1 MKRGLIIINFKN
13 YKESVGKNAV
23 KLAKILDRK
32 NVWLAVNPVDLKE
45 VIKAVKKSKVLAE
58 HADPVEYGRYTG
70 VITFPE
76 VKSAG
81 AYGVLLNHSEHR
93 IKFNEIK
100 NGIKLAR
107 KYKLKIII
115 SSNNLKEA
123 LKISELRPDY
133 VAIEPSELISGK
145 ISVSE
150 ARPELIKN
158 ASKKIKNLIVGAGIH
173 TKKDIETAYKF
184 GAKGILISS
193 GIVKARNPEKRLN
206 EIYGN

>member
-1 MKRGLIIINFKN
+1 MKNKIILVNFKN
-13 YKESVGKNAV
+13 YRESVGDNAV
-23 KLAKILDRK
+23 KLAKKLDRK
-32 NVWLAVNPVDLKE
+32 NVWLIVNTVDLKE
-45 VIKAVKKSKVLAE
+45 TAKSVKFSKVLAE
-58 HADPVEYGRYTG
+58 HADPIEYGKYTG
-70 VITFPE
+70 SVTFPE
-76 VKSAG
+76 IKAAK
-81 AYGVLLNHSEHR
+81 AYGVFLNHSEHR

-100 NGIKLAR
+100 NGVKLAR

-133 VAIEPSELISGK
+133 VAIEPPELISGK

-173 TKKDIETAYKF
+173 TKNDAETSYKL

-193 GIVKARNPEKRLN
+193 AIVKSRNPGKKLEEL
-206 EIYGN
+206 YGN